1 MLYFDLDFF
10 KQINDRFGHAEG
22 DHALRKFSCILAYSF
37 RESDVLGRLGGDEF
51 AVLLVNSG
59 KDEVPNALA
68 HLERMVADFNRDSQR
83 GYDLRYSVGALDY
96 EPTGHDTIVDLMNS
110 ADVLMYQQKKLRRQ
124 RS

>member
-1 MLYFDLDFF
+1 M
-10 KQINDRFGHAEG
+10 
-22 DHALRKFSCILAYSF
+22 
-37 RESDVLGRLGGDEF
+37 
-51 AVLLVNSG
+51 LLVNSG